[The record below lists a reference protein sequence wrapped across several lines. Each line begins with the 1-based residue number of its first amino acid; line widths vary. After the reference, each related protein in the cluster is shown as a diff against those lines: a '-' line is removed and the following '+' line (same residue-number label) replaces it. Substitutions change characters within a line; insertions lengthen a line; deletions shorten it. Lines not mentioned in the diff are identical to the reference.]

1 MSKLTFKVEGMS
13 CSHCVNAIEST
24 LRQLGAVGTVDLVN
38 KSVHI
43 VYDDANTT
51 ITSHLLKEAIE
62 NKGFEV
68 IAE

>member
-1 MSKLTFKVEGMS
+1 MSKLIFKVEGMS

-24 LRQLGAVGTVDLVN
+24 LRQLGAVGSVDLEN

-51 ITSHLLKEAIE
+51 ITSDLLKEAIE

-68 IAE
+68 IAQ